1 MSPEPEKIQPS
12 PRTRAYVRWVLRY
25 GRVLWILALL
35 LAVPAVWRTA
45 RLYMT
50 LRSDLESLLPP
61 HAPSVVALEELR
73 ARTPGINTLG
83 IVVDT
88 VTVDNLPAGEKFLD
102 DLAARVRAYPPDLV
116 NGVRTGIAEE
126 RKFVEE
132 HAPLYAELADLE
144 TVRKRIEE
152 RRDYESAKA
161 AEVDF
166 DDEPPPPLDFSD
178 IEKRYKEKQ
187 GASERFPN
195 DRYSSAKEHAS
206 IMLVEIGGYSTGIAR
221 SQALLDR
228 VRSDVAA
235 LGGPEKY
242 APGMRI
248 GFAGDP
254 AISTEELSALEGDLT
269 FSSLIVVGFVILVL
283 LAYYQWWKAV
293 PIIVLP
299 LLISVAYSFSIAGFT
314 GVDCLN
320 SNTAFL
326 GSIIVGNGINFGI
339 ILVARYVEERRHGCP
354 VEEAI
359 AIAVHGTRVGTIT
372 AAAAAGI
379 AYGSLLITQFR
390 GFWQFG
396 AIGGIGMLVC
406 WGVTFVLIPPLLRW
420 FDHSDALRPKLITP
434 RGWSLTGQLASIVDR
449 FPAPILGIALAVS
462 LAAVFGSRSF
472 GPDRMETDFSKM
484 RRSDTWQN
492 GEGYWGRRMDAV
504 LGRYLTPVVIL
515 TDNAD
520 QTRKIAAALREE
532 AKTDP
537 VLMQLVDSVRTVEDV
552 LPGQQEAKLEQV
564 KAVREIITPNIRSKI
579 PKERRELVDR
589 LLGEGALKPI
599 APAQLPPTFVLAMRE
614 RDGTLDRAVLVYP
627 KPTGATWQGKLLISF
642 AGKLR
647 SVVDR
652 FPTAEGRVARVAGS
666 APLSADLTESMGRDG
681 PRATWVALA
690 GVLVLVLL
698 TFRFTRETV
707 LIVGSIFVGVLWLIW
722 CTMLFDVRINFANFI
737 GFPITFG
744 IGVDYAVNVMWRYR
758 LDGGRDVIG
767 AVRSTGGAVGLCSL
781 TTIIGYSSLLL
792 AKNQALFSFGI
803 VAVIGEFT
811 CLATAVIVLPAIL
824 LAIDR
829 RRRAASKPASAQ

>member
-1 MSPEPEKIQPS
+1 MSSEPEKIQPS

-45 RLYMT
+45 HLYMT

-83 IVVDT
+83 VVVDT
-88 VTVDNLPAGEKFLD
+88 VTADNLPAGEKFLD

-126 RKFVEE
+126 RKFVED

-228 VRSDVAA
+228 VRADVAA

-269 FSSLIVVGFVILVL
+269 FSSLVVVGFVVLVL

-293 PIIVLP
+293 PVIVLP
-299 LLISVAYSFSIAGFT
+299 LLISVAYSFSIAGFA
-314 GVDCLN
+314 GVDYLN

-420 FDHSDALRPKLITP
+420 FDHSDALGPKLITP
-434 RGWSLTGQLASIVDR
+434 HGWSLTGQLARIVDR

-462 LAAVFGSRSF
+462 LAAVVGSRSF
-472 GPDRMETDFSKM
+472 GPERMETDFSKM
-484 RRSDTWQN
+484 RRSDTWQT

-552 LPGQQEAKLEQV
+552 LPSQQEAKLEQV
-564 KAVREIITPNIRSKI
+564 KAVREIITPN
-579 PKERRELVDR
+579 
-589 LLGEGALKPI
+589 
-599 APAQLPPTFVLAMRE
+599 
-614 RDGTLDRAVLVYP
+614 
-627 KPTGATWQGKLLISF
+627 
-642 AGKLR
+642 
-647 SVVDR
+647 
-652 FPTAEGRVARVAGS
+652 
-666 APLSADLTESMGRDG
+666 
-681 PRATWVALA
+681 
-690 GVLVLVLL
+690 
-698 TFRFTRETV
+698 
-707 LIVGSIFVGVLWLIW
+707 
-722 CTMLFDVRINFANFI
+722 
-737 GFPITFG
+737 
-744 IGVDYAVNVMWRYR
+744 
-758 LDGGRDVIG
+758 
-767 AVRSTGGAVGLCSL
+767 
-781 TTIIGYSSLLL
+781 
-792 AKNQALFSFGI
+792 
-803 VAVIGEFT
+803 
-811 CLATAVIVLPAIL
+811 
-824 LAIDR
+824 
-829 RRRAASKPASAQ
+829 